1 MSSSPFQTQ
10 QMLPIWPDEVRG
22 GPNPLLRSAFFAAVA
37 SKHRKI
43 FEDRATAAKEPEGIL
58 IAAQDGVT
66 IKYTGTQLNQYDA
79 DVFFEILHRSRRSPL
94 GTFAVFSG
102 SDFLKSI
109 GRVRNNLNYEDLDT
123 SLRRLKRGTVD
134 VAWRGTNFR
143 PMAYTGS
150 LVAEVERET
159 ESKLYKVSL
168 FPKIKVLFE
177 PTSLTYLQWPDRKK
191 LLRAPLAQWLHSY
204 FSTHARPFPITVDWI
219 QEKSGHAESR
229 RADFLR
235 TLRNAIKVL
244 QEQLGWHIEWAGNL
258 LKVTHKPTSSQ
269 RRHVERS
276 ERQRLLLENDRIRK
290 QGTTRYDGQKQPTA
304 PSKMVSKTSGQRAL
318 AHASDTLTSLF
329 PNRN

>member
-1 MSSSPFQTQ
+1 MSSFQLQHT
-10 QMLPIWPDEVRG
+10 LPIWPDEVRG

-43 FEDRATAAKEPEGIL
+43 FADQAVASKEPEGIL

-94 GTFAVFSG
+94 GTFAIFSG

-134 VAWRGTNFR
+134 VAWRGANSR
-143 PMAYTGS
+143 PMQYTGS
-150 LVAEVERET
+150 LLAEVERET

-168 FPKIKVLFE
+168 FPKIKILFE

-204 FSTHARPFPITVDWI
+204 FSTHARPFPITVSWI
-219 QEKSGHAESR
+219 QEKSGHADSR

-235 TLRNAIKVL
+235 TLRNAVKVL
-244 QEQLGWHIEWAGNL
+244 KDQLGWEVEWTGDL
-258 LKVTHKPTSSQ
+258 LKVAHKPTSSQ
-269 RRHVERS
+269 MRHIERS
-276 ERQRLLLENDRIRK
+276 DRRKALLEASNRP
-290 QGTTRYDGQKQPTA
+290 QGSSPRTGELLRPEKRPQHRPNPSRPQELTR
-304 PSKMVSKTSGQRAL
+304 
-318 AHASDTLTSLF
+318 ASDTLASLF
-329 PNRN
+329 ARGTR

>member
-1 MSSSPFQTQ
+1 MSSFQLQ

-43 FEDRATAAKEPEGIL
+43 FEDRTTASKEPEGIL

-94 GTFAVFSG
+94 GTFAIFSG
-102 SDFLKSI
+102 SDFLNSI
-109 GRVRNNLNYEDLDT
+109 GRVRNNLNYEDLET

-134 VAWRGTNFR
+134 VAWRGANCR

-150 LVAEVERET
+150 LLAEVERET

-219 QEKSGHAESR
+219 QEKSGHADSR

-235 TLRNAIKVL
+235 TLRNAVKVL
-244 QEQLGWHIEWAGNL
+244 QEQLDWQIEWTGEL
-258 LKVTHKPTSSQ
+258 LKVAHKPTSSQ
-269 RRHVERS
+269 KRHIERS
-276 ERQRLLLENDRIRK
+276 DRRKAALETTIRPKGVPSVGRTPQTRQQQSLPALK
-290 QGTTRYDGQKQPTA
+290 A
-304 PSKMVSKTSGQRAL
+304 PEMSSA
-318 AHASDTLTSLF
+318 ADTLATLFGRTSK
-329 PNRN
+329 

>member
-1 MSSSPFQTQ
+1 MSSTYQLQ

-43 FEDRATAAKEPEGIL
+43 FEDRTNVAKEPEGVI
-58 IAAQDGVT
+58 IAAQDGVV

-79 DVFFEILHRSRRSPL
+79 DVFFEIMHRSRRSPL
-94 GTFAVFSG
+94 GTDAFFTG
-102 SDFLKSI
+102 SEFLESI
-109 GRVRNNLNYEDLDT
+109 GRVRNNLNYEDLET

-134 VAWRGTNFR
+134 VAWRTPNNR

-177 PTSLTYLQWPDRKK
+177 PTNFTYLQWQDRKK
-191 LLRAPLAQWLHSY
+191 LIRAPLAQWLHSY
-204 FSTHARPFPITVDWI
+204 FSTHAKPFPISVDWI
-219 QEKSGHAESR
+219 QEKSGHASSR

-235 TLRNAIKVL
+235 TLRKAIEVL
-244 QEQLGWHIEWAGNL
+244 QEKLDWQIEWTDDDR
-258 LKVTHKPTSSQ
+258 LKVTHQPTQSQ
-269 RRHVERS
+269 QRHIERS
-276 ERQRLLLENDRIRK
+276 DRRKTILEANN
-290 QGTTRYDGQKQPTA
+290 
-304 PSKMVSKTSGQRAL
+304 SGQRHGQPSGQPSGSA
-318 AHASDTLTSLF
+318 AHAKSSRNADLKPVTGTLVELF
-329 PNRN
+329 RNTGK

>member
-1 MSSSPFQTQ
+1 MSSFQLQ
-10 QMLPIWPDEVRG
+10 QTLPIWPDEVRG

-43 FEDRATAAKEPEGIL
+43 FADQATASKEPEGIL

-134 VAWRGTNFR
+134 VAWRGANFR

-150 LVAEVERET
+150 LLAEVERET

-204 FSTHARPFPITVDWI
+204 FSTHARPFPITVSWI
-219 QEKSGHAESR
+219 QEKSGHADSR

-244 QEQLGWHIEWAGNL
+244 KEQLGWEIEWTGDL
-258 LKVTHKPTSSQ
+258 LKVAHKPTSSQ
-269 RRHVERS
+269 KRHIERS
-276 ERQRLLLENDRIRK
+276 DRRKALLEASSRPQQASVRTGEILRPEPRHSN
-290 QGTTRYDGQKQPTA
+290 GP
-304 PSKMVSKTSGQRAL
+304 SGQRTPGL
-318 AHASDTLTSLF
+318 AKASDTLASLF
-329 PNRN
+329 PRGER